1 MKNDAQIQTD
11 VQNQLKWEPQ
21 LNAAEIGVAVNNGI
35 VTLSGIVDTYPKKMT
50 AERIT
55 KNVIGVKAV
64 ALDIQV
70 GISPVNRKSDTEIA
84 EACVNALRWDS
95 SVPDDKIKVR
105 VENGTVSIEGT
116 VEWGYQRLAAKNAIV
131 KLTGVKGV
139 NNMIVVKQKPS
150 SIDIKQRHRGDAS
163 GCKRSGNRTA
173 YATTTHHQNAFTLEI
188 KTFALHTAHKTCAV
202 EHVAHQA
209 SVTGAFHGIACAGHF
224 HCRGHFV

>member
-11 VQNQLKWEPQ
+11 VQNQLKWEPEM
-21 LNAAEIGVAVNNGI
+21 NAAQIGVAVSNGI
-35 VTLSGIVDTYPKKMT
+35 VTLSGIVDTYPKKLT
-50 AERIT
+50 AERIA

-105 VENGTVSIEGT
+105 VENGTVSIDGA
-116 VEWGYQRLAAKNAIV
+116 VEWGYQRLAAKNAIM

-139 NNMIVVKQKPS
+139 NNMVVVKQKPS
-150 SIDIKQRHRGDAS
+150 SIDIKQRIRQS
-163 GCKRSGNRTA
+163 FI
-173 YATTTHHQNAFTLEI
+173 TT
-188 KTFALHTAHKTCAV
+188 
-202 EHVAHQA
+202 
-209 SVTGAFHGIACAGHF
+209 AGHEADNIRLEVLGSKVVL
-224 HCRGHFV
+224 RGSVKSHYEKEEAENTAWATPGVNEVENKIEVVFEEFFESA

>member
-21 LNAAEIGVAVNNGI
+21 LNAAQIGVSVNNGI
-35 VTLSGIVDTYPKKMT
+35 VTLSGIVDTYPKKMA
-50 AERIT
+50 AERVT

-95 SVPDDKIKVR
+95 SVPDDKIKVK
-105 VENGTVSIEGT
+105 VENGTVSMEGT
-116 VEWGYQRLAAKNAIV
+116 VEWGYQRLAAKNALV

-150 SIDIKQRHRGDAS
+150 SIDIKQRIRES
-163 GCKRSGNRTA
+163 FI
-173 YATTTHHQNAFTLEI
+173 TT
-188 KTFALHTAHKTCAV
+188 
-202 EHVAHQA
+202 
-209 SVTGAFHGIACAGHF
+209 AGHEADNIRLEVLGSKVTL
-224 HCRGHFV
+224 RGNVKSHYEKEEAENTAWATPGVNEVENKIEVVYEEFFESA

>member
-21 LNAAEIGVAVNNGI
+21 LNAAQIGVSVNNGI
-35 VTLSGIVDTYPKKMT
+35 VTLSGIVDTYPKKMA
-50 AERIT
+50 AERVT

-95 SVPDDKIKVR
+95 SVPDDKIKIK
-105 VENGTVSIEGT
+105 VENGTVSMEGT
-116 VEWGYQRLAAKNAIV
+116 VEWGYQRLAAKNALV

-150 SIDIKQRHRGDAS
+150 SIDIKQRIRDS
-163 GCKRSGNRTA
+163 FI
-173 YATTTHHQNAFTLEI
+173 TT
-188 KTFALHTAHKTCAV
+188 
-202 EHVAHQA
+202 
-209 SVTGAFHGIACAGHF
+209 AGHEADNIRLEVLGSKVVL
-224 HCRGHFV
+224 RGSVKSHYEKEEAENTAWATPGVNEVENKIEVVYEEFFESA

>member
-1 MKNDAQIQTD
+1 

-21 LNAAEIGVAVNNGI
+21 LNAAQIGVSVNNGI
-35 VTLSGIVDTYPKKMT
+35 VTLSGIVDTYPKKMA
-50 AERIT
+50 AERVT

-95 SVPDDKIKVR
+95 SVPDDKIKVK
-105 VENGTVSIEGT
+105 VENGTVSMEGT

-150 SIDIKQRHRGDAS
+150 SIDIKQRIRES
-163 GCKRSGNRTA
+163 FI
-173 YATTTHHQNAFTLEI
+173 TT
-188 KTFALHTAHKTCAV
+188 
-202 EHVAHQA
+202 
-209 SVTGAFHGIACAGHF
+209 AGHEADNIRLEVLGSKVIL
-224 HCRGHFV
+224 RGNVKSHYEKEEAENTAWATPGVNEVENKIEVIYEEFFESA

>member
-21 LNAAEIGVAVNNGI
+21 LNAAEIGVAVKNGI
-35 VTLSGIVDTYPKKMT
+35 VTLSGIVDTYPKKMA
-50 AERIT
+50 AERVT

-70 GISPVNRKSDTEIA
+70 GISPVNRKSDAEIA

-95 SVPDDKIKVR
+95 SVPDDKIKVK
-105 VENGTVSIEGT
+105 VENGTVSMEGT

-131 KLTGVKGV
+131 KLNGVKGV

-150 SIDIKQRHRGDAS
+150 SIDIKQRIRES
-163 GCKRSGNRTA
+163 FI
-173 YATTTHHQNAFTLEI
+173 TT
-188 KTFALHTAHKTCAV
+188 
-202 EHVAHQA
+202 
-209 SVTGAFHGIACAGHF
+209 AGHEADNIRLEVLGSKVVL
-224 HCRGHFV
+224 RGSVKSHYEKEEAENTAWATPGVNEVENKIEVIYEEFFESA

>member
-21 LNAAEIGVAVNNGI
+21 LNAAQIGVSVNNGI
-35 VTLSGIVDTYPKKMT
+35 VTLSGIVDTYPKKMA
-50 AERIT
+50 AERVT

-95 SVPDDKIKVR
+95 SVPDDKIKVK
-105 VENGTVSIEGT
+105 VENGTVSMEGT
-116 VEWGYQRLAAKNAIV
+116 VEWGYQRLAAKNALV

-139 NNMIVVKQKPS
+139 NNMIVIKQKPS
-150 SIDIKQRHRGDAS
+150 SIDIKQRIRES
-163 GCKRSGNRTA
+163 FI
-173 YATTTHHQNAFTLEI
+173 TT
-188 KTFALHTAHKTCAV
+188 
-202 EHVAHQA
+202 
-209 SVTGAFHGIACAGHF
+209 AGHEADNIRLEVLGSKVTL
-224 HCRGHFV
+224 RGSVKSHYEKEEAENTAWATPGVNEVENKIEVIYEEFFESA

>member
-21 LNAAEIGVAVNNGI
+21 LNAAEIGVAVKNGI
-35 VTLSGIVDTYPKKMT
+35 VTLSGIVDTYPKKMA
-50 AERIT
+50 AERVT

-70 GISPVNRKSDTEIA
+70 GISPVNRKSDAEIA

-95 SVPDDKIKVR
+95 SVPDDKIKVK
-105 VENGTVSIEGT
+105 VENGTVSMEGT
-116 VEWGYQRLAAKNAIV
+116 VEWGYQRLAAKNALV

-150 SIDIKQRHRGDAS
+150 SIDIKQRIRES
-163 GCKRSGNRTA
+163 FI
-173 YATTTHHQNAFTLEI
+173 TT
-188 KTFALHTAHKTCAV
+188 
-202 EHVAHQA
+202 
-209 SVTGAFHGIACAGHF
+209 AGHEADNIRLEVLGSKVTLKGSVKSHYEKEEAENTAWATPGVNEVENKIEVVYEEF
-224 HCRGHFV
+224 FESA

>member
-1 MKNDAQIQTD
+1 
-11 VQNQLKWEPQ
+11 
-21 LNAAEIGVAVNNGI
+21 
-35 VTLSGIVDTYPKKMT
+35 MT

-95 SVPDDKIKVR
+95 SVPDDKIKIR
-105 VENGTVSIEGT
+105 VENGTVSMEGT

-150 SIDIKQRHRGDAS
+150 SIDIKQRIRES
-163 GCKRSGNRTA
+163 FI
-173 YATTTHHQNAFTLEI
+173 TT
-188 KTFALHTAHKTCAV
+188 
-202 EHVAHQA
+202 
-209 SVTGAFHGIACAGHF
+209 AGHEADNIRLEVLGSKVVL
-224 HCRGHFV
+224 RGSVKSHYEKEEAENTAWATPGVNEVENKIEVVYEEFFESA

>member
-21 LNAAEIGVAVNNGI
+21 LNAAEIGVAVKNGI
-35 VTLSGIVDTYPKKMT
+35 VTLSGIVDTYPKKMA
-50 AERIT
+50 AERVT

-70 GISPVNRKSDTEIA
+70 GISPVNRKSDAEIA

-95 SVPDDKIKVR
+95 SVPDDKIKVK
-105 VENGTVSIEGT
+105 VENGTVSMEGT
-116 VEWGYQRLAAKNAIV
+116 VEWGYQRLAAKNALV

-150 SIDIKQRHRGDAS
+150 SIDIKQRIRES
-163 GCKRSGNRTA
+163 FI
-173 YATTTHHQNAFTLEI
+173 TT
-188 KTFALHTAHKTCAV
+188 
-202 EHVAHQA
+202 
-209 SVTGAFHGIACAGHF
+209 AGHEADNIRLEVLGSKVTL
-224 HCRGHFV
+224 RGSVKSHYEKEEAENTAWATPGVNEVENKIEVVYEEFFESA

>member
-21 LNAAEIGVAVNNGI
+21 LNAAQIGVSVNNGI
-35 VTLSGIVDTYPKKMT
+35 VTLSGIVDTYPKKMA
-50 AERIT
+50 AERVT

-95 SVPDDKIKVR
+95 SVPDDKIKVK
-105 VENGTVSIEGT
+105 VENGTVSMEGT

-150 SIDIKQRHRGDAS
+150 SIDIKQRIRES
-163 GCKRSGNRTA
+163 FI
-173 YATTTHHQNAFTLEI
+173 TT
-188 KTFALHTAHKTCAV
+188 
-202 EHVAHQA
+202 
-209 SVTGAFHGIACAGHF
+209 AGHEADNIRLEVLGSKVVL
-224 HCRGHFV
+224 RGNVKSHYEKEEAENTAWATPGVNEVENKIEVIYEEFFESA

>member
-11 VQNQLKWEPQ
+11 VQNQLKWEPEM
-21 LNAAEIGVAVNNGI
+21 NAAQIGVAVSNGI
-35 VTLSGIVDTYPKKMT
+35 VTLSGIVDTYPKKLT
-50 AERIT
+50 AERIA

-105 VENGTVSIEGT
+105 VENGTVSIDGT
-116 VEWGYQRLAAKNAIV
+116 VEWGYQRLAAKNAIM

-139 NNMIVVKQKPS
+139 NNMVVVKQKPS
-150 SIDIKQRHRGDAS
+150 SIDIKQRIRQS
-163 GCKRSGNRTA
+163 FI
-173 YATTTHHQNAFTLEI
+173 TT
-188 KTFALHTAHKTCAV
+188 
-202 EHVAHQA
+202 
-209 SVTGAFHGIACAGHF
+209 AGHEADNIRLEVLGSKVVL
-224 HCRGHFV
+224 RGSVKSHYEKEEAENTAWATPGVNEVENKIEVVFEEFFESA

>member
-21 LNAAEIGVAVNNGI
+21 LNAAEIGVAVKNGI
-35 VTLSGIVDTYPKKMT
+35 VTLSGIVDTYPKKMA
-50 AERIT
+50 AERVT

-84 EACVNALRWDS
+84 EGCVNALRWDS
-95 SVPDDKIKVR
+95 SVPDDKIKVK
-105 VENGTVSIEGT
+105 VENGTVSMEGT

-150 SIDIKQRHRGDAS
+150 SIDIKQRIRES
-163 GCKRSGNRTA
+163 FI
-173 YATTTHHQNAFTLEI
+173 TT
-188 KTFALHTAHKTCAV
+188 
-202 EHVAHQA
+202 
-209 SVTGAFHGIACAGHF
+209 AGHEADNIRLEVLGSKVTL
-224 HCRGHFV
+224 RGSVKSHYEKEEAENTAWATPGVNEVENKIEVVYEEFFESA

>member
-21 LNAAEIGVAVNNGI
+21 LNAAEIGVAVKNGI
-35 VTLSGIVDTYPKKMT
+35 VTLSGIVDTYPKKMA
-50 AERIT
+50 AERVS

-70 GISPVNRKSDTEIA
+70 GISPVNRKSDAEIA

-95 SVPDDKIKVR
+95 SVPDDKIKVK
-105 VENGTVSIEGT
+105 VENGTVSMEGT
-116 VEWGYQRLAAKNAIV
+116 VEWGYQRLAAKNALV

-150 SIDIKQRHRGDAS
+150 SIDIKQRIRES
-163 GCKRSGNRTA
+163 FI
-173 YATTTHHQNAFTLEI
+173 TT
-188 KTFALHTAHKTCAV
+188 
-202 EHVAHQA
+202 
-209 SVTGAFHGIACAGHF
+209 AGHEADNIRLEVLGSKVTLKGSVKSHYEKEEAENTAWATPGVNEVENKIEVVYEEF
-224 HCRGHFV
+224 FESA

>member
-11 VQNQLKWEPQ
+11 VQNQLKWEPEM
-21 LNAAEIGVAVNNGI
+21 NAAQIGVAVNNGI
-35 VTLSGIVDTYPKKMT
+35 VTLSGIVDTYPKKLT
-50 AERIT
+50 AERIA

-105 VENGTVSIEGT
+105 VENGTVSIDGT
-116 VEWGYQRLAAKNAIV
+116 VEWGYQRLAAKNAIM

-139 NNMIVVKQKPS
+139 NNMVVVKQKPS
-150 SIDIKQRHRGDAS
+150 SIDIKQRIRQS
-163 GCKRSGNRTA
+163 FI
-173 YATTTHHQNAFTLEI
+173 TT
-188 KTFALHTAHKTCAV
+188 
-202 EHVAHQA
+202 
-209 SVTGAFHGIACAGHF
+209 AGHEADNIRLEVLGSKVVL
-224 HCRGHFV
+224 RGSVKSHYEKEEAENTAWATPGVNEVENKIEVVFEEFFESA

>member
-11 VQNQLKWEPQ
+11 VQNQLKWEPEM
-21 LNAAEIGVAVNNGI
+21 NAAQIGVAVSNGI
-35 VTLSGIVDTYPKKMT
+35 VTLSGIVDTYPKKLT
-50 AERIT
+50 AERIA

-105 VENGTVSIEGT
+105 VENGTVSIDGA
-116 VEWGYQRLAAKNAIV
+116 VEWGYQRLAAKNAIM

-139 NNMIVVKQKPS
+139 NNMVVVKQKPS
-150 SIDIKQRHRGDAS
+150 SIDIKQRIRQS
-163 GCKRSGNRTA
+163 FI
-173 YATTTHHQNAFTLEI
+173 TT
-188 KTFALHTAHKTCAV
+188 
-202 EHVAHQA
+202 
-209 SVTGAFHGIACAGHF
+209 AGHEADNIRLEVLGSKVVLRGSVKF
-224 HCRGHFV
+224 HYEKEEAENTAWATPGVNEVENKIEVVFEEFFESA

>member
-21 LNAAEIGVAVNNGI
+21 LNAAQIGVSVNNGI
-35 VTLSGIVDTYPKKMT
+35 VTLSGIVDTYPKKMA
-50 AERIT
+50 AERVT

-95 SVPDDKIKVR
+95 SVPDDQIKIK
-105 VENGTVSIEGT
+105 VENGTVSMDGT
-116 VEWGYQRLAAKNAIV
+116 VEWGYQRLAAKNALV

-150 SIDIKQRHRGDAS
+150 SIDVKQRIRES
-163 GCKRSGNRTA
+163 FI
-173 YATTTHHQNAFTLEI
+173 TT
-188 KTFALHTAHKTCAV
+188 
-202 EHVAHQA
+202 
-209 SVTGAFHGIACAGHF
+209 AGHEADNIRLEVLGSKVIL
-224 HCRGHFV
+224 RGSVKSHYEKEEAENTAWATPGVNEVENKIEVVYEEFFESA

>member
-21 LNAAEIGVAVNNGI
+21 LNAAEIGVAVKNGI
-35 VTLSGIVDTYPKKMT
+35 VTLSGIVDTYPKKLA
-50 AERIT
+50 AERVT

-95 SVPDDKIKVR
+95 SVPDDKIKVK
-105 VENGTVSIEGT
+105 VENGTVSMEGT
-116 VEWGYQRLAAKNAIV
+116 VEWGYQRLAAKNALV

-150 SIDIKQRHRGDAS
+150 SIDIKQRIRES
-163 GCKRSGNRTA
+163 FI
-173 YATTTHHQNAFTLEI
+173 TT
-188 KTFALHTAHKTCAV
+188 
-202 EHVAHQA
+202 
-209 SVTGAFHGIACAGHF
+209 AGHEADNIRLEVLGSKVVL
-224 HCRGHFV
+224 RGSVKSHYEKEEAENTAWATPGVNEVENKIEVVYEEFFESA

>member
-21 LNAAEIGVAVNNGI
+21 LNAAEIGVAVKNGI
-35 VTLSGIVDTYPKKMT
+35 VTLSGIVDTYPKKLA
-50 AERIT
+50 AERVT

-84 EACVNALRWDS
+84 EACINALRWDS
-95 SVPDDKIKVR
+95 SVPDDKIKVK
-105 VENGTVSIEGT
+105 VENGTVSMEGT
-116 VEWGYQRLAAKNAIV
+116 VEWGYQRLAAKNALV

-150 SIDIKQRHRGDAS
+150 SIDIKQRIRES
-163 GCKRSGNRTA
+163 FI
-173 YATTTHHQNAFTLEI
+173 TT
-188 KTFALHTAHKTCAV
+188 
-202 EHVAHQA
+202 
-209 SVTGAFHGIACAGHF
+209 AGHEADNIRLEVLGSKVTL
-224 HCRGHFV
+224 RGSVKSHYEKEEAENTAWATPGVNEVENKIEVVYEEFFESA

>member
-21 LNAAEIGVAVNNGI
+21 LNAAEIGVAVKNGI
-35 VTLSGIVDTYPKKMT
+35 VTLSGIVDTYSKKMT

-95 SVPDDKIKVR
+95 SVPDDKLKVKD
-105 VENGTVSIEGT
+105 ENATVTIEGT

-139 NNMIVVKQKPS
+139 NNMVVVKQKPS
-150 SIDIKQRHRGDAS
+150 SIDIKQRIRES
-163 GCKRSGNRTA
+163 FI
-173 YATTTHHQNAFTLEI
+173 TT
-188 KTFALHTAHKTCAV
+188 
-202 EHVAHQA
+202 
-209 SVTGAFHGIACAGHF
+209 AGHEADNIRLEVLGSKVVL
-224 HCRGHFV
+224 RGSVKSHYEKEEAENTAWATPGVNEVENKIEVVYEEFFESA

>member
-1 MKNDAQIQTD
+1 MKNDAQIQND

-21 LNAAEIGVAVNNGI
+21 LNAAEIGVAVKNGI
-35 VTLSGIVDTYPKKMT
+35 VTLSGIVDTYPKKMA
-50 AERIT
+50 AERVT

-70 GISPVNRKSDTEIA
+70 GISPVNRKSDAEIA

-95 SVPDDKIKVR
+95 SVPDDKIKVK
-105 VENGTVSIEGT
+105 VENGTVSMEGT

-150 SIDIKQRHRGDAS
+150 SIDIKQRIRES
-163 GCKRSGNRTA
+163 FI
-173 YATTTHHQNAFTLEI
+173 TT
-188 KTFALHTAHKTCAV
+188 
-202 EHVAHQA
+202 
-209 SVTGAFHGIACAGHF
+209 AGHEADNIRLEVLGSKVIL
-224 HCRGHFV
+224 RGSVKSHYEKEEAENTAWATPGVNEVENKIEVVYEEFFESA

>member
-21 LNAAEIGVAVNNGI
+21 LNAAEIGVAVKHGI
-35 VTLSGIVDTYPKKMT
+35 VTLSGIVDTYPKKMA
-50 AERIT
+50 AERVT

-95 SVPDDKIKVR
+95 SVPDDKIKVK
-105 VENGTVSIEGT
+105 VENGTVSMEGT
-116 VEWGYQRLAAKNAIV
+116 VEWGYQRLAAKNALV

-150 SIDIKQRHRGDAS
+150 SIDIKQRIRES
-163 GCKRSGNRTA
+163 FI
-173 YATTTHHQNAFTLEI
+173 TT
-188 KTFALHTAHKTCAV
+188 
-202 EHVAHQA
+202 
-209 SVTGAFHGIACAGHF
+209 AGHEADNIRLEVLGSKVTL
-224 HCRGHFV
+224 RGSVKSHYEKEEAENTAWATPGVNEVENKIEVVYEEFFESA

>member
-11 VQNQLKWEPQ
+11 VQNQLKWEPEM
-21 LNAAEIGVAVNNGI
+21 NAAQIGVAVNNGI
-35 VTLSGIVDTYPKKMT
+35 VTLSGIVDTYPKKLT
-50 AERIT
+50 AERIA

-105 VENGTVSIEGT
+105 VENGTVSIDGA
-116 VEWGYQRLAAKNAIV
+116 VEWGYQRLAAKNAIM

-139 NNMIVVKQKPS
+139 NNMVVVKQKPS
-150 SIDIKQRHRGDAS
+150 SIDIKQRIRQS
-163 GCKRSGNRTA
+163 FI
-173 YATTTHHQNAFTLEI
+173 TT
-188 KTFALHTAHKTCAV
+188 
-202 EHVAHQA
+202 
-209 SVTGAFHGIACAGHF
+209 AGHEADNIRLEVLGSKVVL
-224 HCRGHFV
+224 RGSVKSHYEKEEAENTAWATPGVNEVENKIEVVFEEFFESA

>member
-1 MKNDAQIQTD
+1 MKNDAQVQTD

-21 LNAAEIGVAVNNGI
+21 LNAAQIGVSVNNGI
-35 VTLSGIVDTYPKKMT
+35 VTLSGIVDTYPKKMA
-50 AERIT
+50 AERVT

-95 SVPDDKIKVR
+95 SVPDDKIKVK
-105 VENGTVSIEGT
+105 VENGTVSMEGT
-116 VEWGYQRLAAKNAIV
+116 VEWGYQRLAAKNALV

-150 SIDIKQRHRGDAS
+150 SIDIKQRIRES
-163 GCKRSGNRTA
+163 FI
-173 YATTTHHQNAFTLEI
+173 TT
-188 KTFALHTAHKTCAV
+188 
-202 EHVAHQA
+202 
-209 SVTGAFHGIACAGHF
+209 AGHEADNIRLEVLGSKVIL
-224 HCRGHFV
+224 RGNVKSHYEKEEAENTAWATPGVNEVENKIEVIYEEFFESA

>member
-21 LNAAEIGVAVNNGI
+21 LNAAQIGVSVNNGI
-35 VTLSGIVDTYPKKMT
+35 VTLSGIVDTYPKKMA
-50 AERIT
+50 AERVT

-95 SVPDDKIKVR
+95 SVPDDKIKVK
-105 VENGTVSIEGT
+105 VENGTVSMEGT

-150 SIDIKQRHRGDAS
+150 SIDIKQRIRES
-163 GCKRSGNRTA
+163 FI
-173 YATTTHHQNAFTLEI
+173 TT
-188 KTFALHTAHKTCAV
+188 
-202 EHVAHQA
+202 
-209 SVTGAFHGIACAGHF
+209 AGHEADNIRLEVLGSKVVL
-224 HCRGHFV
+224 RGNVKSHYEKEEAENTAWATPGVMQACTTIRRIDEERHVLKKRKK